1 MKYKNIGWSVKTP
14 TMKVVYITILFII
27 LTKISLGQDPEST
40 PVDILNSDVLFIQ
53 NIGGEDIKKLVGHV
67 KLQQGDAI
75 MNCDSAIILPNNDVD
90 AQGHILINKG
100 ASVKL
105 SGNFLY
111 YNSISKSALV
121 RGNVKLTD
129 GKMVLATS
137 EIYYDLTPDIG
148 YYTSGGV
155 VTSEDTKI
163 KSQRGTYYATTKDVF
178 FKGNVKVTNPKYTLT
193 SDTLK
198 YNMQSKFV
206 TFYGSTKI
214 FNDSSTILCD
224 NGWYDSKQ
232 NIASFGVGTIIYSG
246 AQKLDADSLY
256 YLRTTGYGQVFKRY
270 TFIDTAMKA
279 EMTGTYAQYYD
290 KEKKVI
296 GYNRPLMTSYD
307 DKEAPLYIRAEILKT
322 EQPNGVKAFYGYKKV
337 RIYKKDFQ
345 AVCDTM
351 IYNYADSVFRLY
363 RNPTIWN
370 DSSQL
375 LGDTVFLET
384 SNRKPKLAHLL
395 QNGFVSEHLEKTLY
409 NQMKGDVINIYF
421 KNGKTEKLHTIENA
435 ESKYYGKEEG
445 KGYQG
450 INSAKSRE
458 IISYFEDGKIQ
469 RIQFIYKP
477 EAVFTPMQKITNELY
492 FIKGFRWKES
502 ERPRG
507 KGDL

>member
-1 MKYKNIGWSVKTP
+1 MISSLYY
-14 TMKVVYITILFII
+14 KVVCITILFIL
-27 LTKISLGQDPEST
+27 LTKITFGQEEEST
-40 PVDILNSDVLFIQ
+40 PVDILNSDMLYIQ
-53 NIGGEDIKKLVGHV
+53 NIGGEDIKKLIGHV
-67 KLQQGDAI
+67 QLQQGDAI

-100 ASVKL
+100 ATVKL

-111 YNSISKSALV
+111 YNSTSKTALV
-121 RGNVKLTD
+121 RGNVKLSD
-129 GKMVLATS
+129 GKMILATS
-137 EIYYDLTPDIG
+137 EINYLLTPDIG
-148 YYTSGGV
+148 MYVTGGV

-163 KSQRGTYYATTKDVF
+163 KSQRGTYYATTKEVY
-178 FKGNVKVTNPKYTLT
+178 FKDNVKVTNPKYTLT
-193 SDTLK
+193 SDTLR

-232 NIASFGVGTIIYSG
+232 NIASFGVGTVIYSG
-246 AQKLDADSLY
+246 AQKLQSDSLY
-256 YLRTTGYGQVFKRY
+256 YFRSTGYGQVFKKY
-270 TFIDTAMKA
+270 TFTDTAMKA
-279 EMTGTYAQYYD
+279 EMTGTYAQYFD

-296 GYNRPLMTSYD
+296 GYDRPLMTSYD

-322 EQPNGVKAFYGYKKV
+322 EQPKGVKAFYGYKKV

-375 LGDTVFLET
+375 LGDTIFLQT

-395 QNGFVSEHLEKTLY
+395 QNAFVAEHLEKEIY
-409 NQMKGDVINIYF
+409 NQMKGDVINIHF

-445 KGYQG
+445 KGYEG
-450 INSAKSRE
+450 LNSAKSRE

-477 EAVFTPMQKITNELY
+477 EAVFTPMQKLTNDLLK
-492 FIKGFRWKES
+492 IKGFKWKS
-502 ERPRG
+502 GERPMG